1 MGTTGWASAVLGPD
15 DDAAAAAGAAEQD
28 DGGARDAF
36 GSRRLLDA
44 LVHHVA
50 VLQADDEHAAE
61 RG

>member
-1 MGTTGWASAVLGPD
+1 MGTTGLSLAVLGPD

-36 GSRRLLDA
+36 GARRLLDA

-50 VLQADDEHAAE
+50 VLQTDDEDAAE
-61 RG
+61 LR